1 MPQAARRAFTLVELL
16 VVITII
22 GILVSLLLPAVQ
34 GARAASRS
42 AACKNNLH
50 QIGLAYEQE
59 RSKQGGDVVA
69 KFDAKQWT
77 STLMSYVEST
87 ALYHCP
93 DDADPPVSASVE
105 EYVFRGYDKDG
116 NPGVATPLN
125 PAPGTF
131 CWLASAAERA
141 AVNCPLPTSDSYMLC
156 LEDKGENVFDASV
169 LVIPQANGS
178 LDCWNMGAAAPFGWS
193 HKLFKPDGSVLFDNF
208 KVGDHWIAT
217 ETSAKVSYGINN
229 RAANFKL
236 GGAKLLMVE
245 YWKDVARVSGASA
258 PDLIVTD
265 AMKNSPMWGG
275 WGGSR
280 ARHFGKMNVL
290 YADGSVGAVRPEAI
304 NPGDVIIHDSLWKPE
319 SDPSLSLGQT
329 NSSDVP

>member
-1 MPQAARRAFTLVELL
+1 MSAATRRAFTLVELL

-34 GARAASRS
+34 GARAAARN
-42 AACKNNLH
+42 AACKNNLR

-59 RSKQGGDVVA
+59 RSKQGGDAVP
-69 KFDAKQWT
+69 KFDARQWT

-87 ALYHCP
+87 ALYRCP
-93 DDADPPVSASVE
+93 DDMDPPVAGSLE
-105 EYVFRGYDKDG
+105 EYVFYIINTGLSV
-116 NPGVATPLN
+116 PIN
-125 PAPGTF
+125 PAQGTF
-131 CWLASAAERA
+131 CWLGGSVEQSYLG
-141 AVNCPLPTSDSYMLC
+141 VYFSTPDSYLLI
-156 LEDKGENVFDASV
+156 LEDAGLTTNFDASV

-178 LDCWNMGAAAPFGWS
+178 LDCTHMGGYQHAYS
-193 HKLFKPDGSVLFDNF
+193 HQLKDPDGNILFENF
-208 KVGDHWIAT
+208 AKGNHWIVPPTGKPA
-217 ETSAKVSYGINN
+217 SYGINN
-229 RAANFKL
+229 RATNFKL

-245 YWKDVARVSGASA
+245 YWKPVARVAGPSA

-265 AMKNSPMWGG
+265 AMKSSPMWGG

-319 SDPSLSLGQT
+319 NDPALSMGQT